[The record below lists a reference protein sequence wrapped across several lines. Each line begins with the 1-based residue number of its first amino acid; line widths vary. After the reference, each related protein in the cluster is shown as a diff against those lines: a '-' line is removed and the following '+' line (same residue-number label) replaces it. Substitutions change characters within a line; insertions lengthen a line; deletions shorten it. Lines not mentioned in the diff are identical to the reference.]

1 MGENETPDGPEL
13 DLDRFQAILEAYGAS
28 PDRWPAEDRARALS
42 LLARSADAKRFHAA
56 AERLDTVLDSAAP
69 PPPDAVFAERIRS
82 LPRHPP
88 GAAPAV
94 RESGYAVL
102 RRIAAVLLVGL
113 VGVAIGLAI
122 PRGSTSGGGGA
133 DRAGPAAIAPAPA
146 FEGEVSVADLP
157 VDGMLGADAP
167 DADGVLGLG
176 LIDALAPESAPF
188 AVTEVSLAGLR
199 LE

>member
-13 DLDRFQAILEAYGAS
+13 DLDRFQAIVESYGAS

-42 LLARSADAKRFHAA
+42 LLAHSADAKRFHAA
-56 AERLDTVLDSAAP
+56 AERLDSVLDSAAP
-69 PPPDAVFAERIRS
+69 PPPDAAFAETIRG
-82 LPRHPP
+82 LPRRPP
-88 GAAPAV
+88 EAASAA
-94 RESGYAVL
+94 RESGFAML

-122 PRGSTSGGGGA
+122 PRGGTSGGGA
-133 DRAGPAAIAPAPA
+133 DRAGPAAIAAAPA

-167 DADGVLGLG
+167 DADGVPGLG
-176 LIDALAPESAPF
+176 LIDAPAPESAPF

>member
-13 DLDRFQAILEAYGAS
+13 DLDRFQAIVKAYGAS

-42 LLARSADAKRFHAA
+42 LLAHSADAKRFHAA

-69 PPPDAVFAERIRS
+69 PPPDAVFAERIRG
-82 LPRHPP
+82 LPRRRPE
-88 GAAPAV
+88 AASAY

-122 PRGSTSGGGGA
+122 PRGGSSGGGGA
-133 DRAGPAAIAPAPA
+133 DRAGPAAIAAAPA

-167 DADGVLGLG
+167 DADGVLVLG
-176 LIDALAPESAPF
+176 LIDAPAPENAPF

>member
-13 DLDRFQAILEAYGAS
+13 DLDRFQAIVEAYGAS
-28 PDRWPAEDRARALS
+28 PDRWPAEDRTRALS
-42 LLARSADAKRFHAA
+42 LLAHSADAKRIHAA

-69 PPPDAVFAERIRS
+69 PPPDAAFAERIRG
-82 LPRHPP
+82 LPWRPP
-88 GAAPAV
+88 EAASAY

-122 PRGSTSGGGGA
+122 PRGGTSSGGGA
-133 DRAGPAAIAPAPA
+133 DPAGPAAIAPAPA
-146 FEGEVSVADLP
+146 FEGEVSVADIP

-167 DADGVLGLG
+167 DADGASGLG
-176 LIDALAPESAPF
+176 LIDALAPEIEPF